1 MDQDFSVDY
10 VDSDEYRYL
19 GAEIYFR
26 KQRLCQ
32 LFRRFPGDEIDIEF
46 VDDLYV
52 VDAPVRRRFP
62 LLEFLK
68 LVDELQAD
76 LLSLPRIENDTE

>member
-32 LFRRFPGDEIDIEF
+32 LLRRYPGDEIDIEF
-46 VDDLYV
+46 VDKLYV
-52 VDAPVRRRFP
+52 VETPIRRRFP
-62 LLEFLK
+62 LAEFLK
-68 LVDELQAD
+68 LVDTIQAD
-76 LLSLPRIENDTE
+76 LLSLPRIENETD

>member
-10 VDSDEYRYL
+10 VDSDEYRNL

-26 KQRLCQ
+26 EQRLCT
-32 LFRRFPGDEIDIEF
+32 LFRRYPGDEIDIEF

-52 VDAPVRRRFP
+52 VDTPIRRRFP
-62 LLEFLK
+62 LAEFLK
-68 LVDELQAD
+68 VVDTMQAD
-76 LLSLPRIENDTE
+76 LLSLPRIKNDTE